1 MGSGLGDVGLHAPP
15 MDIHGYPPAERFC
28 LHLPTSPRP
37 HVPTFPSPLTPD
49 NLISVTAPKLY
60 NKGSSINKQ

>member
-1 MGSGLGDVGLHAPP
+1 MLGVRVLVEIPP
-15 MDIHGYPPAERFC
+15 S
-28 LHLPTSPRP
+28 LLLPTSPRP
-37 HVPTFPSPLTPD
+37 HFPISPD